1 MTQSKQSNTNGIPL
15 EVVAFMAAF
24 CRQDLSTSDIEMINE
39 VFTQLTNEQDYYLKS
54 PLERFRDIMRL
65 APQSVVEFAPQGTV
79 SELNNVGPTQL
90 TRADVSLAR
99 KCQRF
104 FKVIALKG
112 ANSKK
117 IYTIHELDKQ

>member
-54 PLERFRDIMRL
+54 PWERFRDIMRL
-65 APQSVVEFAPQGTV
+65 APQGVVEFAPRDTV

-90 TRADVSLAR
+90 TRSEVSLAR
-99 KCQRF
+99 KCQKF
-104 FKVIALKG
+104 FKVVALKG
-112 ANSKK
+112 VHNKK
-117 IYTIHELDKQ
+117 IYAIHEIDKQ